1 MVDGTAT
8 LNVADAVK
16 PTRSDP
22 VSPRAARRASR
33 RHRRPLGDQRHLLH
47 AGQER
52 LAGLGKF
59 RAVGHAM
66 KQRCTDLSF
75 QVLDLLAER
84 WLADANLGR
93 RPS

>member
-1 MVDGTAT
+1 
-8 LNVADAVK
+8 
-16 PTRSDP
+16 
-22 VSPRAARRASR
+22 
-33 RHRRPLGDQRHLLH
+33 
-47 AGQER
+47 
-52 LAGLGKF
+52 
-59 RAVGHAM
+59 M